1 MSVINTRFTLS
12 QTVERLALL
21 ALVFMPAACQQTDTI
36 SSTPSQAEPP
46 TRLFLQQLG
55 HDSVIIKWRGEAEQV
70 CLVSARGKD
79 QQCLDSN
86 VKEDGHRIV
95 QFTGLRSDS
104 EYRYRVGGFTKEL
117 VFRTA
122 PAPGE
127 LPKDGT
133 VRLWIL
139 GDSGTA
145 SERDDKGV
153 LRHPG
158 EAAAVMQGF
167 LQYNETAKGDPL
179 DMILLLGDNAYL
191 AGTDAQWQESVFDL
205 YLPQIY
211 QSALWPTIGNHEMGF
226 GVVEHPKYGKL
237 NYGGVS
243 ISADPNSYWTLE
255 GNGESTQPSRM
266 PYLNIFTLPTRA
278 ELGGVPSGTEQY
290 YSVNYGN
297 IHLVSLDSQL
307 SARDVTQRAAM
318 KEWLIADL
326 AANQQDW
333 TIVIFHHPPYTR
345 GSHNSDEGPSSMAG
359 IDLPIIDMRREF
371 TPVFEDYG
379 VDLVYTGHSHSYERS
394 WYLHGHRGDA
404 ATFDASMH
412 AELNA
417 DGQPLT
423 GRDDQFYSQISTG
436 SGIDDKVVYTVAG
449 SSGKVALEGGKLDH
463 PANAIQPSDPEQ
475 RNGLAELGS
484 VIVDAEQE
492 QLTARFINDK
502 GEVLDTVIL
511 RR

>member
-1 MSVINTRFTLS
+1 MTSYQGNFNFTDSIIRIAGMIFLG
-12 QTVERLALL
+12 LL
-21 ALVFMPAACQQTDTI
+21 VACQ
-36 SSTPSQAEPP
+36 SSETLTPETTQVEPP
-46 TRLFLQQLG
+46 ERLFLQQLG
-55 HDSVIIKWRGEAEQV
+55 NSSVIIKWRGNADQV
-70 CLVSARGKD
+70 CLISTRGKD
-79 QQCLDSN
+79 QECQTSGIE
-86 VKEDGHRIV
+86 EDGHRAV
-95 QFTGLRSDS
+95 QFTGLKSDR
-104 EYRYRVGGFTKEL
+104 EYLYRVGEYRKDL

-122 PAPGE
+122 PNPGE
-127 LPKDGT
+127 LPKDET
-133 VRLWIL
+133 VRFWIL

-145 SERDDKGV
+145 SERDDKGE

-167 LQYNETAKGDPL
+167 LKYNETAKGDPL

-191 AGTDAQWQESVFDL
+191 AGTDAQWQEAVFDL
-205 YLPQIY
+205 YLPLLY
-211 QSALWPTIGNHEMGF
+211 QTAIWPTIGNHEMGF

-243 ISADPNSYWTLE
+243 ISADPNSYWSLDRA
-255 GNGESTQPSRM
+255 GKASQPSRM
-266 PYLNIFTLPTRA
+266 PYLDIFTLPTRG

-297 IHLVSLDSQL
+297 VHLVSLDSQL
-307 SARDVTQRAAM
+307 SARDAIQRAAM

-333 TIVIFHHPPYTR
+333 TIVIFHHPPYTK
-345 GSHNSDEGPSSMAG
+345 GSHDSDEKPSSQAG

-371 TPVFEDYG
+371 TPVFEDYA

-404 ATFDASMH
+404 ATFDATIH
-412 AELNA
+412 AELNNS
-417 DGQPLT
+417 GQPLT
-423 GRDDQFYSQISTG
+423 GRGDEFYSQISTG
-436 SGIDDKVVYTVAG
+436 SGTDDKVVYTVAG